1 MLGFELARRAQPAVA
16 PRSTPLRV
24 PLLPSLAWC
33 AACALTIAGLVA
45 TVRPAASPLDELWA
59 ALAER
64 PLDARLSSMPFLTR
78 QPPVRGETATATPPW
93 RVLAAAG
100 RAEDDAR
107 SHPTALALQQLGAA
121 ALAAGQVDAS
131 VQALED
137 AAVADPASAAIQAD
151 LAAAY
156 LARGA
161 RPGRAI
167 DVARAYEAAFHARH
181 LSPHLP
187 AARFNEAL
195 ALERLHLDG
204 EAVRAWNTAAALE
217 PASSGWAAEA
227 RRHAEALSTPADAT
241 ESAPDAMAALRG
253 WAEATA
259 RTADAPLPA
268 LPATDPFFAAIA
280 ADVESATGDARRD
293 VAAAVRGLLAAESA
307 IATPDY
313 GAADRFASE
322 VAAHPW
328 PDASPM
334 AQWAERLRLTVAFN
348 TGRGA
353 DVRPRAERLADA
365 AAARG
370 FRALEADAR
379 HRLAGLDYVA
389 GRYDQ
394 AVEGFEIAMRL
405 RRAVGNRRGEA
416 SSRLALGD
424 ALRMLG
430 REPEAWEQYLA
441 IAAIG
446 RLDDA
451 VLEHTRLINPSNAS
465 LGAGMAA
472 TALAFA
478 REAVRH
484 ADAVGHAGLLTT
496 ALYSQARAEVRLADG
511 DAARASMARCHA
523 VFATLGDASIRARYL
538 ADITQADAEVQA
550 LSAPA
555 EAIRLAR
562 ESQTRF
568 VAVRAHQ
575 RLLALAVTEARAHRA
590 LGDVEGAR
598 GALLRGVAIV
608 DAQQSQINRRDF
620 LPSFVDASWDVFSEL
635 VDLEAAAGRAEAAL
649 EWLDRGYDVRGH
661 WHGATSVSL
670 ASVSQAGPVV
680 AFLSRPDALWAWVI
694 RDGRVQQRRVAVPR
708 AELAR
713 RAARLAHVL
722 TLDPAHDA
730 VDMAITA
737 VAADAWWPIVPLIG
751 DGAVGRLALVLD
763 PVLQRVPFALLPWD
777 AAGGARVV
785 DRAAVALCPSVRAC
799 AAGAGL
805 PPAIRVAALH
815 AGQGGD
821 GLARLPEA
829 RAEAERIGR
838 RYAGAAVDVATADT
852 LAQAIATDD
861 LVHFAGHAVPDER
874 YPGRSQLLLAS
885 AAGDGVRVP
894 LARLLEGDVRAR
906 LVVLSACR
914 TSRAEAR
921 RGDGGAG
928 VAGEFLRAGVAQVI
942 ASQWDVRDDLAAEA
956 MDDVHEALGTGAAPW
971 DAVRLAQQRLRA
983 RGVAARDWAGYVAY
997 TTPARR

>member
-1 MLGFELARRAQPAVA
+1 MPAVA
-16 PRSTPLRV
+16 PPSSPRRV

-33 AACALTIAGLVA
+33 AACALTTAGLVA
-45 TVRPAASPLDELWA
+45 TVRPTASPLDDLWP

-64 PLDARLSSMPFLTR
+64 PLDARLSSMPFLAR
-78 QPPVRGETATATPPW
+78 RPVVRGESDTTPPPW

-100 RAEDDAR
+100 RAEEIAR
-107 SHPTALALQQLGAA
+107 THPTASALQRLGAA
-121 ALAAGQVDAS
+121 ALAAGQVEAG

-137 AAVADPASAAIQAD
+137 AAVADPASAAILAD

-167 DVARAYEAAFHARH
+167 DVARAYEAAHRARH

-187 AARFNEAL
+187 AALFNEAM

-204 EAVRAWNTAAALE
+204 EAARAWSAAAALE
-217 PASSGWAAEA
+217 PPSSGWAAEA
-227 RRHAEALSTPADAT
+227 RRHAEALSTPADVVDA
-241 ESAPDAMAALRG
+241 APDAMATLRD
-253 WAEATA
+253 WAAST

-268 LPATDPFFAAIA
+268 LSVTDPFFAAIA
-280 ADVESATGDARRD
+280 ADVEAATGDARRD
-293 VAAAVRGLLAAESA
+293 IAAAVRALVAAEAA

-313 GAADRFASE
+313 GSAERFASQ
-322 VAAHPW
+322 VAARRW
-328 PDASPM
+328 PEASPI
-334 AQWAERLRLTVAFN
+334 ALWAERLRLTVAFN

-379 HRLAGLDYVA
+379 HRLAGLDYVT

-394 AVEGFEIAMRL
+394 AVEGFEIAMER
-405 RRAVGNRRGEA
+405 RRAAGNRRGEA

-441 IAAIG
+441 VAAIG

-451 VLEHTRLINPSNAS
+451 VLEHSRLINPANAS

-472 TALAFA
+472 TARAFA

-484 ADAVGHAGLLTT
+484 AETVGHAGLLTT
-496 ALYSQARAEVRLADG
+496 ALYTEARAQVRLGDG
-511 DAARASMARCHA
+511 DAARASMARCHE
-523 VFATLGDASIRARYL
+523 VFATLADASIRERYM
-538 ADITQADAEVQA
+538 ADITQADAEVQS
-550 LSAPA
+550 LSAPG
-555 EAIRLAR
+555 EAIRQAR

-590 LGDVEGAR
+590 LGDVDGAR
-598 GALLRGVAIV
+598 TALLRGVAIV
-608 DAQQSQINRRDF
+608 DAQQSQIANGDF

-649 EWLDRGYDVRGH
+649 EWLDRGYDVRGR
-661 WHGATSVSL
+661 WHGGAPWSL
-670 ASVSQAGPVV
+670 TSVSQAGPVV
-680 AFLSRPDALWAWVI
+680 VYLSRPDALWAWVV
-694 RDGRVQQRRVAVPR
+694 REGRVQQRRLAVPR

-730 VDMAITA
+730 VEAAI
-737 VAADAWWPIVPLIG
+737 AALASDAWWPIAPLLG
-751 DGAVGRLALVLD
+751 DGPAGRLALVLD

-777 AAGGARVV
+777 AAGGTRVV
-785 DRAAVALCPSVRAC
+785 DRAAIALCPSVRAC
-799 AAGAGL
+799 AGGAAGL
-805 PPAIRVAALH
+805 PPVPRVAALH
-815 AGQGGD
+815 AGDGGE

-838 RYAGAAVDVATADT
+838 RYAGAVVDVATADT
-852 LAQAIATDD
+852 LTQAIAADD
-861 LVHFAGHAVPDER
+861 VVHFAGHAVPDER

-894 LARLLEGDVRAR
+894 LARLLDGDVRAR

-942 ASQWDVRDDLAAEA
+942 ASQWDVRDDLASEA
-956 MDDVHEALGTGAAPW
+956 MDDVHEALGAGAAPW
-971 DAVRLAQQRLRA
+971 EAVRLAQQRLRA